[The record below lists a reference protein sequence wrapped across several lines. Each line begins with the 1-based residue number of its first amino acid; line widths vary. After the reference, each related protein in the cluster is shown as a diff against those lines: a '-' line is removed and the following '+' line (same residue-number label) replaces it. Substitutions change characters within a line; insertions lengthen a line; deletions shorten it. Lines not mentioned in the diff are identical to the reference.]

1 MNHCIFPLW
10 LLSNFPRFD
19 WTTTSIVARILT
31 KLEDIDIGVNV
42 FDYRL
47 CLVFGHQKPKCDS
60 QRSMYDLR
68 QTKKLK
74 PEGISLSAII
84 VDITP
89 NSEYANFNF
98 FPFQTN
104 SNRIWDVKNWP
115 KHQHNYAM
123 CMSQA
128 AHLRRYAC
136 SNQHSKKKKIEKD
149 RKHVCARQKGVGILP
164 GFITHIYNI
173 IYRHN
178 FISTH
183 HNSRNRK
190 TCSVI
195 VGHYHL
201 IVCHR

>member
-1 MNHCIFPLW
+1 
-10 LLSNFPRFD
+10 
-19 WTTTSIVARILT
+19 
-31 KLEDIDIGVNV
+31 
-42 FDYRL
+42 
-47 CLVFGHQKPKCDS
+47 
-60 QRSMYDLR
+60 MYDLR

-98 FPFQTN
+98 FQFQTN

-136 SNQHSKKKKIEKD
+136 SNQHSKKKKKLRKIENMFVLGKKVLEFFPVSSRTFITSFIGIILSAHTIIAGIEK
-149 RKHVCARQKGVGILP
+149 HVVLLLAI
-164 GFITHIYNI
+164 IT
-173 IYRHN
+173 
-178 FISTH
+178 
-183 HNSRNRK
+183 
-190 TCSVI
+190 
-195 VGHYHL
+195 
-201 IVCHR
+201 